1 MAYKTNAGGVSALKQ
16 DMEVSGKAGDEPS
29 RDAEKEAREWLKKNA
44 RTHPDGDAL
53 FTGDASGN
61 EITKSMLGFA
71 KGKVSGEAHTFMK
84 RMLET
89 YYDQEAVLTDYK
101 IFGL

>member
-1 MAYKTNAGGVSALKQ
+1 MAYKTNMGGVSAAKQ
-16 DMEVSGKAGDEPS
+16 TTDP
-29 RDAEKEAREWLKKNA
+29 EKEAKDWLKKNA

-61 EITKSMLGFA
+61 EVTKSMLGFA
-71 KGKVSGEAHTFMK
+71 KGKVSDSAHAFMQ

-89 YYDQEAVLTDYK
+89 SYDQEAVLTDYK

>member
-1 MAYKTNAGGVSALKQ
+1 MAYKTNMGGVSAAKQ
-16 DMEVSGKAGDEPS
+16 TTDP
-29 RDAEKEAREWLKKNA
+29 EKEAKDWLKKNA

-89 YYDQEAVLTDYK
+89 SYDQEAVLTDYK